1 MPTLLPLSALLLA
14 IQAVHT
20 WWLRCWRCAARA
32 VLVCVL
38 SSGALHAA
46 PAEPQPASSPS
57 LERVTLQLK
66 WLHQFQ
72 FAGYYAAQARGFYRD
87 EGLDVTIKEG
97 GGRMSQLAEVLAGRA
112 QFAVGDADLL
122 VARIKGQ
129 PIVAMAALFQ
139 HSPYVLLSRAD
150 SGIRSPHDL
159 VGKKVMLS
167 GDQGEIQMRAMLQS
181 EGIAPSLVTMLP
193 QTWNLEDLIEG
204 RVDAMSAYATVE
216 PGQLARRG
224 VEAVMMRSADFG
236 VDFYGDILFTSEE
249 EAERKPERTE
259 AFLRASLRGWV
270 YALEHRAEIAD
281 LILALPGAR
290 ERGLTRESLLTEADA
305 MRELILPDVV
315 DVGHMSKARFE
326 NIAGILAAQR
336 LVPAD
341 YSLDGWVFE
350 RDSRVAQRLWR
361 LMAWIGGVFMLVVV
375 LVLVWNRQIQRRV
388 HAKTRELRDEV
399 RSRSRVEQE
408 LKLSQELVQLLFGT
422 AASGLVMNTPGG
434 YLLMANPAYCTMLG
448 YSLQELELMDTR
460 TLTHPDDSERYGA
473 LRERMLAGEFET
485 FTSEKRY
492 VKKSGDTVWV
502 RAKVSLVRAADGQP
516 THVIAVTDDITESRA
531 IAERLQR
538 SEVLRDAEREKASQQ
553 ILLLNADLEAR
564 VLSRTAEL
572 ESVNAELKA
581 FSYSVSHDLRAPL
594 NTIDGFVHLLARAEG
609 DRLGDKGKHYLSRIR
624 NATREMVE
632 LIDGLLSLAQVSR
645 GELQMRD
652 VDLSALVQGVL
663 HKCQERDPQ
672 RAVTLLIE
680 PGLHAEGDPMLLS
693 AVLNNLLENAWKFT
707 SKADAACIAFGCQT
721 ASDAERVFFVK
732 DNGAGFDMAAA
743 NRLFSTF
750 ERLHAATDF
759 AGTGVGLSI
768 VKRVIER
775 HGGRV
780 WAYSEVGE
788 GATFFFALPTLS
800 TLSKLS
806 TASTLVTRTDF
817 DTAPPQAPV
826 EPRDGV

>member
-1 MPTLLPLSALLLA
+1 M
-14 IQAVHT
+14 
-20 WWLRCWRCAARA
+20 
-32 VLVCVL
+32 
-38 SSGALHAA
+38 
-46 PAEPQPASSPS
+46 
-57 LERVTLQLK
+57 QLK

-87 EGLDVTIKEG
+87 EGLDVTIKPG
-97 GGRMSQLAEVLAGRA
+97 GGGVSQLTEVLAERA

-122 VARIKGQ
+122 VARIEGQ

-139 HSPYVLLSRAD
+139 HSPYVILSRKD

-159 VGKKVMLS
+159 VGKKVMLA
-167 GDQGEIQMRAMLQS
+167 GGQGEIQLRAMLQS
-181 EGIAPSLVTMLP
+181 EGIAPGLVTVLP
-193 QTWNLEDLIEG
+193 QTWNLDDLIDG

-216 PGQLARRG
+216 PGQLAQRG
-224 VEAVMMRSADFG
+224 VAPFIMRSADFG

-249 EAERKPERTE
+249 EVERQPMRTE
-259 AFLRASLRGWV
+259 AFLRASLKGWV

-290 ERGLTRESLLTEADA
+290 ERGLTRESLLMEADA
-305 MRELILPDVV
+305 MRPFILPDVV
-315 DVGHMSKARFE
+315 DVGHVSKARFE
-326 NIAGILAAQR
+326 SIARILAAQR
-336 LVPAD
+336 LVPAN
-341 YSLDGWVFE
+341 YSLDGWVYE
-350 RDSRVAQRLWR
+350 RDVKVEERLWR
-361 LMAWIGGVFMLVVV
+361 LIAWIGGVFVLVVV

-399 RSRSRVEQE
+399 RSRIRVEQE

-485 FTSEKRY
+485 FTAEKRY

-531 IAERLQR
+531 IGERLQR

-594 NTIDGFVHLLARAEG
+594 NTIDGFLHLLARAEG

-652 VDLSALVQGVL
+652 VDLSVLVQASL
-663 HKCQERDPQ
+663 QKCQERDPQ

-680 PGLHAEGDPMLLS
+680 PGVHAQGDPMLLN

-707 SKADAACIAFGCQT
+707 SKTDAACIAFGCQT
-721 ASDAERVFFVK
+721 PNHPERVFFVK

-750 ERLHAATDF
+750 ERLHAASDF

-780 WAYSEVGE
+780 WAYSEVGD
-788 GATFFFALPTLS
+788 GATFFFTLPTRPTPS
-800 TLSKLS
+800 IITT
-806 TASTLVTRTDF
+806 TA
-817 DTAPPQAPV
+817 TAASDDDATPIRAPV
-826 EPRDGV
+826 EPPDGV

>member
-1 MPTLLPLSALLLA
+1 MPTSFHPFFLFRALL
-14 IQAVHT
+14 AVHKP
-20 WWLRCWRCAARA
+20 LLACWRGSWRA
-32 VLVCVL
+32 VLVCAL
-38 SSGALHAA
+38 STGVLHAA
-46 PAEPQPASSPS
+46 PAAAQPVGSKS

-87 EGLDVTIKEG
+87 EGLDVIMKPGDAGVSPLT
-97 GGRMSQLAEVLAGRA
+97 EVLSGRA
-112 QFAVGDADLL
+112 QFAVGDADLV

-139 HSPYVLLSRAD
+139 HSPYVILSRKD

-159 VGKKVMLS
+159 VGKKVMLA

-181 EGIAPSLVTMLP
+181 EGIAPGLVNVLP
-193 QTWNLEDLIEG
+193 QTWNLDDLIEG
-204 RVDAMSAYATVE
+204 RVDAMSAYAMVE
-216 PGQLARRG
+216 PMQMARRG
-224 VEAVMMRSADFG
+224 VEPFSMRSADFG

-249 EAERKPERTE
+249 EVERRPMRTE
-259 AFLRASLRGWV
+259 AFLRASLKGWV
-270 YALEHRAEIAD
+270 YALENRSEIAD

-290 ERGLTRESLLTEADA
+290 ERGLTRESLLLEADA
-305 MRELILPDVV
+305 MRPFILPDVV
-315 DVGHMSKARFE
+315 DVGHVSKARFE

-341 YSLDGWVFE
+341 YSLDGWVYE
-350 RDSRVAQRLWR
+350 RDVKAEQRLWR
-361 LMAWIGGVFMLVVV
+361 LIAWIGGG
-375 LVLVWNRQIQRRV
+375 LVLVMLLVLLVLGWNRQIQRRV
-388 HAKTRELRDEV
+388 HAKTKELREEV
-399 RSRSRVEQE
+399 GRRSLVEQE

-448 YSLQELELMDTR
+448 YSLQELEMMDMR
-460 TLTHPDDSERYGA
+460 TLTHPDDSERYSA
-473 LRERMLAGEFET
+473 LRKRMLAGEFES
-485 FTSEKRY
+485 FSDEKRY
-492 VKKSGDTVWV
+492 VRKNGDAVWV
-502 RAKVSLVRAADGQP
+502 RTKVSVVRAADGQP
-516 THVIAVTDDITESRA
+516 TQVIAVTEDITESRA

-564 VLSRTAEL
+564 VLKRTAEL

-594 NTIDGFVHLLARAEG
+594 NTIDGFLHLLVRAEG
-609 DRLGDKGKHYLSRIR
+609 DRLGDKSKHYLNRIR

-632 LIDGLLSLAQVSR
+632 LINGLLSLAQVSL
-645 GELQMRD
+645 GALQTRD
-652 VDLSALVQGVL
+652 VDLSALAQEVL

-680 PGLHAEGDPMLLS
+680 PGVHATGDPMLLN
-693 AVLNNLLENAWKFT
+693 AVLYNLLENAWKFT

-721 ASDAERVFFVK
+721 PNHPEQVYFVK
-732 DNGAGFDMAAA
+732 DNGAGFDMSAA
-743 NRLFSTF
+743 NRLFSAF
-750 ERLHAATDF
+750 ERLHATADF

-768 VKRVIER
+768 VKRVVER

-788 GATFFFALPTLS
+788 GATFFFTLPILS
-800 TLSKLS
+800 VQP
-806 TASTLVTRTDF
+806 STLVLD
-817 DTAPPQAPV
+817 APLGLPDDP
-826 EPRDGV
+826 PGSGG